1 MHYKFNILNF
11 KSLFLMNYSII
22 SEYSSNSLL
31 ANKKGLFYVLNSYFM
46 LVFQYGQYNYRF
58 I

>member
-11 KSLFLMNYSII
+11 KSFFLMNYSII

-31 ANKKGLFYVLNSYFM
+31 ANKKSPFVKAFVEYVLA
-46 LVFQYGQYNYRF
+46 
-58 I
+58 